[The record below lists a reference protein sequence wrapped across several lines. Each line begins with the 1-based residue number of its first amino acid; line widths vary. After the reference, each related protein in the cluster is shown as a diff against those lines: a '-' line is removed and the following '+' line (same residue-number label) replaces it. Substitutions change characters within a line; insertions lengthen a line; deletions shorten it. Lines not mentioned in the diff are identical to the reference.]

1 MRRASSIAKMVSF
14 VKLLVS
20 CALASVV
27 SGEAP
32 TLSVIVEGPLP
43 SEQSALGSEFSAL
56 RGEASSLA
64 SAAARQQ
71 VRAQQFLGKLTLSS
85 GRSWR
90 GGVSFLADVR
100 RVRGAEVAGL
110 VAEIDAGGHTAKQ
123 ALRELSAL
131 AADPA
136 GRSLIVT
143 AGAVR
148 AAETLLKRPST
159 SSALRGVAGSF
170 LTLLS
175 GMPVAS
181 SVADERTGGGASV
194 DIVMP
199 RPSRVYGP
207 ARVNAESASAVSF
220 VASGSLLQGQSKS
233 PSDYDR
239 ETQAPMI
246 WINLHKSK

>member
-1 MRRASSIAKMVSF
+1 MVSF
-14 VKLLVS
+14 VKLLFS
-20 CALASVV
+20 CALAGVV

-32 TLSVIVEGPLP
+32 TLSVVVEGPLP
-43 SEQSALGSEFSAL
+43 TEQSALGSEFAAL
-56 RGEASSLA
+56 RSEASSLA

-71 VRAQQFLGKLTLSS
+71 VRAQQFLGKLAPSPDRSLRS
-85 GRSWR
+85 GT
-90 GGVSFLADVR
+90 SFLADVHQ
-100 RVRGAEVAGL
+100 VRGAEVAAL
-110 VAEIDAGGHTAKQ
+110 VAEVDVGGHTAKQ

-131 AADPA
+131 STDPA
-136 GRSLIVT
+136 ARSLIVT

-207 ARVNAESASAVSF
+207 DRVNAESASAVSF
-220 VASGSLLQGQSKS
+220 VASGSSLRGQSGS

-246 WINLHKSK
+246 WINLHKGQK

>member
-1 MRRASSIAKMVSF
+1 MVSF
-14 VKLLVS
+14 LKLLVS
-20 CALASVV
+20 CALGTVV

-32 TLSVIVEGPLP
+32 TLNVIVEGPLP
-43 SEQSALGSEFSAL
+43 AEKSSLASEFAAL
-56 RGEASSLA
+56 RNEASSLA
-64 SAAARQQ
+64 SAAASQQ
-71 VRAQQFLGKLTLSS
+71 LRAQQSIGKSLQ
-85 GRSWR
+85 
-90 GGVSFLADVR
+90 GGASFLAESHQ
-100 RVRGAEVAGL
+100 VRGAEVAAL
-110 VAEIDAGGHTAKQ
+110 VAEVDAGGHTAKQ
-123 ALRELSAL
+123 ALRELSSL

-136 GRSLIVT
+136 GRALIVS

-159 SSALRGVAGSF
+159 ASALRGVAGSF

-207 ARVNAESASAVSF
+207 DRVNAESAAAVSF
-220 VASGSLLQGQSKS
+220 VASGSSLRGQSRS
-233 PSDYDR
+233 PSEFDR

-246 WINLHKSK
+246 WINLHKGRK